1 MRTQGSWFFHERKMI
16 RQKQVL
22 NWRGWSRMRTLLFL
36 WLAALVLMGCQ
47 EYVVS
52 LQPTQSI
59 STPPVSPL
67 IPGSNRVMA
76 ENEWRLVEIQFHGES
91 VKFDSLAPVY
101 FSFNGSGSLGFRTTG
116 CNGIG
121 FAIFAE
127 NEYRYRLSI
136 GVTTA
141 MDCSEIR
148 LSQEQGISQAVRAT
162 TEYEMQGNQLF
173 LFGDGVRITL
183 VMDGPQ

>member
-1 MRTQGSWFFHERKMI
+1 MSPSNRKPH
-16 RQKQVL
+16 
-22 NWRGWSRMRTLLFL
+22 SRWLFNQNFLLF
-36 WLAALVLMGCQ
+36 WLLLSVLLAVGAC
-47 EYVVS
+47 V
-52 LQPTQSI
+52 QPAVPSTQAT

-67 IPGSNRVMA
+67 IPGRNRAMA
-76 ENEWRLVEIQFHGES
+76 ENEWRLVGIQFQGES

-101 FSFNGSGSLGFRTTG
+101 FSFIGTGSLGFRTTG
-116 CNGIG
+116 CNSIG
-121 FAIFAE
+121 FRIFAE
-127 NEYRYRLSI
+127 NEHRYRLSR
-136 GVTTA
+136 GETTA

-183 VMDGPQ
+183 EMDNPK